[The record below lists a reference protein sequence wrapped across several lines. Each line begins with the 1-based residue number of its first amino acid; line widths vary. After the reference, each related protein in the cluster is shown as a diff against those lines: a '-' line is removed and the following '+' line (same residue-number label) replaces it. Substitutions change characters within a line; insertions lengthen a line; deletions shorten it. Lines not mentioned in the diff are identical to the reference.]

1 MQWSLNSN
9 AVQQTEFEHEAVT
22 ITNNKRTNIIFC
34 KDHTEF
40 AYYFKVEFDLS
51 IQGGW
56 TWKPISIE
64 VA

>member
-22 ITNNKRTNIIFC
+22 TTRENISFFS

-40 AYYFKVEFDLS
+40 AYYVKVEFDLF

-64 VA
+64 VT

>member
-1 MQWSLNSN
+1 MKSELQCSIANEIWTWSS
-9 AVQQTEFEHEAVT
+9 H
-22 ITNNKRTNIIFC
+22 NNKRKHIIFS

-40 AYYFKVEFDLS
+40 AYYVKVEFDLF

-64 VA
+64 VT